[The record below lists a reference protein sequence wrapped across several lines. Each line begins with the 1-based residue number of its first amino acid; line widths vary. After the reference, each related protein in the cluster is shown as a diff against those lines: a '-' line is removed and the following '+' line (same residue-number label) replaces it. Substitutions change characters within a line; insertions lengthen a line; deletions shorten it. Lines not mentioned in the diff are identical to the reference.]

1 MSVALVWSALRV
13 TRLHSPT
20 SQSGPLRPILS
31 VRSSNVNTNAKS
43 KPIPDDH
50 HREHVDADRHILDHW
65 KGRGAQV
72 PPQHDAQ
79 HDAVGGHAAA
89 GNEAENGNSRADTPR
104 FLAFHGIAQGQG
116 AGNIVSGLLGTPA
129 TTGQRQ
135 GEGVGSVVY
144 FESFRPR
151 ARRRIPGNSPVP
163 SAHPPR
169 VSNSKRP
176 DLTRSYFMFHRL
188 SNDTAAHLYG
198 IEFNRVVCL
207 TEGMRNFWDAYEAID
222 PDAIQ
227 HCPKLAL
234 QRPPTKGGRNTFD
247 VLTYGS
253 PPNECQLQQLLQSD
267 EPVVYMGGNT
277 YPRWPEVCACARK
290 PEKTKLEWYCRK
302 RTAETSTHTC

>member
-1 MSVALVWSALRV
+1 MAVDASASWSSTLAQTNRRRLRRKLLPPVASGGGALRRVLQCGLGAVSVALVWSALRV

-129 TTGQRQ
+129 TTGQTTRRDSRIC
-135 GEGVGSVVY
+135 GLFLNRFVPGHDAGSLGTPP
-144 FESFRPR
+144 SPPLTLR
-151 ARRRIPGNSPVP
+151 AFPSPNVRISPAP
-163 SAHPPR
+163 TLCS
-169 VSNSKRP
+169 
-176 DLTRSYFMFHRL
+176 T
-188 SNDTAAHLYG
+188 
-198 IEFNRVVCL
+198 VCRE
-207 TEGMRNFWDAYEAID
+207 T
-222 PDAIQ
+222 
-227 HCPKLAL
+227 
-234 QRPPTKGGRNTFD
+234 QRPT
-247 VLTYGS
+247 
-253 PPNECQLQQLLQSD
+253 C
-267 EPVVYMGGNT
+267 
-277 YPRWPEVCACARK
+277 
-290 PEKTKLEWYCRK
+290 
-302 RTAETSTHTC
+302 TALNSIALCV